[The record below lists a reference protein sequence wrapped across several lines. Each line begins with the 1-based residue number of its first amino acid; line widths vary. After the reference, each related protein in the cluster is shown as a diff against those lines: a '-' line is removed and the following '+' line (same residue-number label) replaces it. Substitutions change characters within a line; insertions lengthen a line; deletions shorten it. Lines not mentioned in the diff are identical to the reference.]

1 MKVITDL
8 NFVVKKP
15 ILIQSQ
21 HLEKVCS
28 ASTDFQLSKPESKFT
43 NKKIKSRLWPTA
55 LWVHSRTIP
64 RTHTAEESLSL
75 SLWKIYPVY
84 IYKYKDTLDFATLAI
99 NLEVSIILRRKV
111 EDFYTFILKFQKF
124 SPFSTGNCTGRSH
137 CHPPHNQNNTNFR
150 LRFIAQAQCWLLFIP
165 MGHFVLYNV
174 FFTHKIISRRL
185 YV

>member
-43 NKKIKSRLWPTA
+43 NKKIKSRVWPTA

-64 RTHTAEESLSL
+64 RTHTAEESYRLN
-75 SLWKIYPVY
+75 LWRICPVY

-99 NLEVSIILRRKV
+99 NLEVSIILRREV

-124 SPFSTGNCTGRSH
+124 SSFSKGRSH
-137 CHPPHNQNNTNFR
+137 CHPPHNQNNTTFR
-150 LRFIAQAQCWLLFIP
+150 LSFIAQVQCWLLFILL
-165 MGHFVLYNV
+165 GHFVLNNV
-174 FFTHKIISRRL
+174 FFTHKIISHRL
-185 YV
+185 FV